1 MQFCR
6 KCGVSINGSKK
17 CCPLCQRKL
26 IGTPEP
32 TAERYPRI
40 PAPRFTRYFVFK
52 IITFAAVTISVI
64 SYAINLV
71 VTPDFKWSIIIGLAS
86 LCLWAASSVAIWY
99 RRKII
104 KNIMWELIL
113 ITPMCIAWDFN
124 TGWHKWSLNFVF
136 PCLCAAAIT
145 ASMIIVAVMKYRPQ
159 EYVIY
164 LFVEVV
170 CGIIPFILVLTNI
183 TTIALPSVICSAI
196 SILSLV
202 SMFLFIGKNTGNEVK
217 RKFHI

>member
-6 KCGVSINGSKK
+6 KCGVSVNGSKK

-32 TAERYPRI
+32 ETERYPLI
-40 PAPRFTRYFVFK
+40 AAPRFTRYFIFK
-52 IITFAAVTISVI
+52 IITFAAVTVSVI
-64 SYAINLV
+64 SYAVNLLV
-71 VTPDFKWSIIIGLAS
+71 VPDHKWSIIVCLAS

-104 KNIMWELIL
+104 KNLMWELLL

-124 TGWHKWSLNFVF
+124 TGWYKWSINFVL
-136 PCLCAAAIT
+136 PCMCAAAVA
-145 ASMIIVAVMKYRPQ
+145 ASMIIVAVMKYPPQ

-164 LFVEVV
+164 LFIQVV
-170 CGIIPFILVLTNI
+170 WGIIPFILVI
-183 TTIALPSVICSAI
+183 TGFATIALPSVICSAI
-196 SILSLV
+196 CVLSLV
-202 SMFLFIGKNTGNEVK
+202 SMLLFIGKNTGNEVK